1 MTQRLS
7 DIATLWLAWQT
18 RPYPQI
24 IDFKISPF
32 VIGLEQMMRIR
43 SAFDLRYFYDRL
55 ITHALI
61 GVGIVHWVTR
71 PINQL
76 EHLPI

>member
-1 MTQRLS
+1 
-7 DIATLWLAWQT
+7 
-18 RPYPQI
+18 
-24 IDFKISPF
+24 
-32 VIGLEQMMRIR
+32 MRIR

-55 ITHALI
+55 IAHPLI